1 MSTEAERRKYADA
14 IAREWAERGKLV
26 EGGWRSFRQVMMRDV
41 DFDNPANRE
50 YALRTLY
57 FLSADHLF
65 SSLVGALLDPGHEE
79 TEGDMRRFENVRRE
93 LAEFRL
99 QFTAPHKPGQA

>member
-1 MSTEAERRKYADA
+1 MSTEQERRAYAEK
-14 IAREWAERGKLV
+14 IVREWAEKGKLV
-26 EGGWRSFRQVMMRDV
+26 EGGWRAFRQVMLRDL
-41 DFDNPANRE
+41 DFDNQDNRE
-50 YALRTLY
+50 HALRTLY

-79 TEGDMRRFENVRRE
+79 TEGDMRRFDNVRRE

-99 QFTAPHKPGQA
+99 QYTAPHKAGRG